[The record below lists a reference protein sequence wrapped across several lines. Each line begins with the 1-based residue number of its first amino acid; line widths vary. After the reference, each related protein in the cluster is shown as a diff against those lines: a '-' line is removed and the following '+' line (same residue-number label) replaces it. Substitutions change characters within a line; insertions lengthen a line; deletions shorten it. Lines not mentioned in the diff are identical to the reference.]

1 MAFSARSDLACEAF
15 GTERTHVEGVRWR
28 VEQVGNV
35 TVRRLEI
42 LKPSASEQLGKP
54 CGVYLTLECGKVSEF
69 DDEESDRLVSLIA
82 QKLSETAERLCGRP
96 IDSDFCIL
104 VAGLGNAAL
113 TADAIGP
120 KTVQKLTATRHL
132 RTYEAG
138 IYRELG
144 CAALAAIAPGV
155 MGQTGME
162 TQEILNGAVS
172 AAHPHVVLAV
182 DALAARSCERLAATV
197 QISDVGIC
205 PGSGVGNARA
215 ALNAQTLG
223 VPVIALGV
231 PTVVDSATLVYDAL
245 SLSGIEQHD
254 PALERVLEN
263 GRSFFVSP
271 RESDAITE
279 QFSSILARAIGSA
292 FTGDL

>member
-1 MAFSARSDLACEAF
+1 MDLFARSDLACEAF
-15 GTERTHVEGVRWR
+15 GAENTHIEGVRWR
-28 VEQVGNV
+28 VERVGDV
-35 TVRRLEI
+35 TMRRLEI
-42 LKPSASEQLGKP
+42 SGSSASEQLGKP
-54 CGVYLTLECGKVSEF
+54 CGVYLTLECGKISDF
-69 DDEESDRLVSLIA
+69 DNEMTDRLVSLIA
-82 QKLSETAERLCGRP
+82 QKLSEMAERLCKRP
-96 IDSDFCIL
+96 IDSDFCVL
-104 VAGLGNAAL
+104 VAGLGNAEL

-138 IYRELG
+138 LYHEIG

-162 TQEILNGAVS
+162 TQEILRGAIMTV
-172 AAHPHVVLAV
+172 HPHVVLAV

-231 PTVVDSATLVYDAL
+231 PTVVDSSTLVYDAL
-245 SLSGIEQHD
+245 SLAGIEQRD

-271 RESDAITE
+271 RESDMITE
-279 QFSSILARAIGSA
+279 QFSSILAKAIGSV
-292 FTGDL
+292 FTGDF